1 MEDDDDSEELSSSD
15 EDIVSG
21 KGAAKPNKRRQPS
34 DKALELERGL
44 FKKAKYP
51 TDGEVDDFK
60 GNSQHWKEQTKQQVR
75 P

>member
-21 KGAAKPNKRRQPS
+21 KGAAKPNKRRKPS